1 MMQLFDP
8 FDALMPLREAM
19 NHLFEESFI
28 GPRFEFVTRKSFP
41 INVYEMPDQK
51 QLVVEAAVPGVKP
64 EQIHV
69 QVEGDV
75 LTIRASQKQEQ
86 ATEKGAYVRREITQ
100 SEMCRAITLPAS
112 VNVEAIEATYE
123 HGVLMLRMPKVAA
136 AQPKQIPIN
145 VKELTP
151 A

>member
-1 MMQLFDP
+1 MQLFDP
-8 FDALMPLREAM
+8 FDALMPLREAV
-19 NHLFEESFI
+19 NHLFEESFV
-28 GPRFEFVTRKSFP
+28 GPRFELVTRKSFP
-41 INVYEMPDQK
+41 INVYETPDQK

-75 LTIRASQKQEQ
+75 LTIRASLKQEQ

-100 SEMCRAITLPAS
+100 SEMCRTITLPAS
-112 VNVEAIEATYE
+112 VNVESIEATYE

-136 AQPKQIPIN
+136 AQPKQIPIK
-145 VKELTP
+145 VKELAP

>member
-1 MMQLFDP
+1 MQLFDP
-8 FDALMPLREAM
+8 FDALMPLRDAM
-19 NHLFEESFI
+19 NRLFEESFV

-41 INVYEMPDQK
+41 INVYETPDQK
-51 QLVVEAAVPGVKP
+51 QLIVEAAVPGVKP
-64 EQIHV
+64 DQLHV

-75 LTIRASQKQEQ
+75 LTIRVSLQQEQ

-100 SEMCRAITLPAS
+100 SEMFRTITLPAS
-112 VNVEAIEATYE
+112 VNLEAIEATCE

-136 AQPKQIPIN
+136 AQPKQIPIK
-145 VKELTP
+145 VKELVP